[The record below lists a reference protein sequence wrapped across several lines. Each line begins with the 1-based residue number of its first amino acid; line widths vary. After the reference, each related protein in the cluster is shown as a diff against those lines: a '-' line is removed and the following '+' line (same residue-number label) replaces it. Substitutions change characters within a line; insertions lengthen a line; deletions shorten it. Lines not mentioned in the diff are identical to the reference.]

1 MKRENRERV
10 AQVEEIREDK
20 ETRREKEC
28 VRTRKRNE
36 QILRSLD

>member
-10 AQVEEIREDK
+10 GQVEEIREDK

-28 VRTRKRNE
+28 VKTHKRTE
-36 QILRSLD
+36 LVLTSE